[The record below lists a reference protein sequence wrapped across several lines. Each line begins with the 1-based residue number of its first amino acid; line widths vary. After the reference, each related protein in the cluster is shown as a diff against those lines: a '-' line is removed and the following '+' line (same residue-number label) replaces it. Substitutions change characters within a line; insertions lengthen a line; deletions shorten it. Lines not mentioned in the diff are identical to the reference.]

1 MAKMKPKT
9 LFGEKYQEILER
21 ASVRS
26 VLESYGLS
34 VNKNKTIC
42 PFHTDHDP
50 SLSITKDDK
59 IWNCFVCGEKGNA
72 ITFVQKYEEKVL
84 GNTKFETLCAV
95 RSFVTSAAF

>member
-50 SLSITKDDK
+50 SLSITKDEYGIALSAVK
-59 IWNCFVCGEKGNA
+59 KEMRLHSSKNMKKRC
-72 ITFVQKYEEKVL
+72 L
-84 GNTKFETLCAV
+84 GTQSLKPWMQ
-95 RSFVTSAAF
+95 